1 MKLIEKESQDSKL
14 RNIQLEQEVEELRH
28 FSTEPCCKETCLC
41 ISRQLEDIKFVCS
54 LIFSFLPVCTEI
66 NFRNALNKEKNN
78 QSMKEK
84 IILDQSQ
91 TILNLQSEVE
101 EKISQLNKAQSD
113 TKYLEDEISKINE
126 KLIKKH
132 EELDF
137 EIDEKE
143 DLIEKLRVYYFI
155 RIIFLSCWKS

>member
-1 MKLIEKESQDSKL
+1 
-14 RNIQLEQEVEELRH
+14 
-28 FSTEPCCKETCLC
+28 
-41 ISRQLEDIKFVCS
+41 
-54 LIFSFLPVCTEI
+54 
-66 NFRNALNKEKNN
+66 
-78 QSMKEK
+78 MKEK

-101 EKISQLNKAQSD
+101 DKISQLNKAQSD

-155 RIIFLSCWKS
+155 DIKDYYQS